1 MHDIWRVHHAV
12 RLTSHIVLGAY
23 LLSRPTHTTVVYV
36 NSAPYYY
43 TDGTYYVKKSNS
55 VYVTVPPPSGAEIK
69 TLPDGTV
76 TAQFEGQDYSYYLGT
91 FYLESG
97 DQYQVVTAPVGA
109 TVTYAPKGAKKKT
122 INGTTYFV
130 YGGVYYKPK
139 FVDGLTLYAVAANP
153 TQKSTQP
160 QILDEPP
167 AGNITV
173 KHDGTDY
180 YYVDGKWYEEVE
192 EGYEQGPAPTGASV
206 PYLPDSATESGGSY
220 VVGSTTYQPYQKDGV
235 TLYKVVG

>member
-1 MHDIWRVHHAV
+1 MRRGTRGGQQHADDDNDPDRHRVHERADVGRRVSHRRLGHA
-12 RLTSHIVLGAY
+12 LHAIVLGAY

-76 TAQFEGQDYSYYLGT
+76 TVQFEGQDYSYYLGT
-91 FYLESG
+91 FYIESG

-122 INGTTYFV
+122 I
-130 YGGVYYKPK
+130 
-139 FVDGLTLYAVAANP
+139 DG
-153 TQKSTQP
+153 
-160 QILDEPP
+160 
-167 AGNITV
+167 
-173 KHDGTDY
+173 
-180 YYVDGKWYEEVE
+180 
-192 EGYEQGPAPTGASV
+192 
-206 PYLPDSATESGGSY
+206 
-220 VVGSTTYQPYQKDGV
+220 TTYQPYQKEGV
-235 TLYKVVG
+235 TLYRVVG